1 MFNMDEAT
9 RRILRKYPA
18 RAADIANSFDP
29 YKIQHKEHLVK
40 QLRKLQDRGIL
51 RSDTLRIYLI
61 GGWYGNIMIPLIDKY
76 LSYGQIRFIEL
87 DEEALYIAKE
97 HYFKDHPKIKWFHSD
112 ATEMEFSGNRNLI
125 INTSAEHM
133 APLNI
138 KSGIIAAQSNDYY
151 EVNDHSNCV
160 ASAEELR
167 DQVGFTAVWHIS
179 SQKATTYNR
188 FTVIGRIHN
197 EDS

>member
-51 RSDTLRIYLI
+51 RSDLRIYLI

-112 ATEMEFSGNRNLI
+112 ATEIEFSGNRNLI

-138 KSGIIAAQSNDYY
+138 KSGIIAVQSNDYY
-151 EVNDHSNCV
+151 EIDDHTHCV
-160 ASAEELR
+160 DSADELENQYNFSKIWYK
-167 DQVGFTAVWHIS
+167 DFKSTGE
-179 SQKATTYNR
+179 YNR
-188 FTVIGRIHN
+188 FMVIGRIRN
-197 EDS
+197 ED